1 MDKWGF
7 FVINPKFLDYI
18 KNDNTYLE
26 KEPLEKIC
34 KLKNLIA
41 YKHKGFWQCVDT
53 TSIIVRTADFAGDW
67 ITSYRWYRFY
77 RLSMLINA
85 KN

>member
-53 TSIIVRTADFAGDW
+53 KRDLENLKKDTNNNLKKEKKS
-67 ITSYRWYRFY
+67 
-77 RLSMLINA
+77 
-85 KN
+85 